1 MDNIKTTPTK
11 NLIHILCEATD
22 QNIINIIAYEL
33 ACRIYVPDNNQGVTF
48 EQLLNDF
55 GYKTGIL
62 APKEHWK
69 LFKSFADT

>member
-55 GYKTGIL
+55 GYKI
-62 APKEHWK
+62 KEEDIK
-69 LFKSFADT
+69 QLKRK

>member
-11 NLIHILCEATD
+11 NLIHILCETTD

-55 GYKTGIL
+55 GYKT
-62 APKEHWK
+62 KEEDIK
-69 LFKSFADT
+69 QLKRK

>member
-22 QNIINIIAYEL
+22 QDIINVIAYEL
-33 ACRIYVPDNNQGVTF
+33 ACRIYVPDNNQRVTF

-55 GYKTGIL
+55 GYKTK
-62 APKEHWK
+62 KENIRQSK
-69 LFKSFADT
+69 RK

>member
-1 MDNIKTTPTK
+1 MDIKTTPTK

-55 GYKTGIL
+55 GYKTI
-62 APKEHWK
+62 KEEDIK
-69 LFKSFADT
+69 QLKRK

>member
-1 MDNIKTTPTK
+1 MDNIKQTPTV
-11 NLIHILCEATD
+11 NLVHILCEATD

-55 GYKTGIL
+55 GYKTK
-62 APKEHWK
+62 KEDIK
-69 LFKSFADT
+69 QLKRK